1 VLATVNVKLGWVL
14 CGAAAAG
21 AFILWPRQVRS
32 ESFERAPSDT
42 ALMSYG
48 PDLADSAEEAIL
60 AVSGAVQEQA
70 SESRMAAALE
80 MCQLPAEF
88 AYPIP
93 LMESDPNSCARIG
106 AEFGLPPAEF
116 CALVATEASMHSP
129 TKDNVQNALAAW
141 GMNPSLGLKSAD
153 ETTVGCS
160 QMSGATAVNVLEKL
174 ADQRPDLFERL
185 GLPEGELDRRQ
196 ILRRL
201 ASDCRFAM
209 VLQAAYAM
217 LNVQAM
223 RPGPEGSAFSRFV
236 KDIYNPHNEEL
247 HVRFD
252 CLQQALATP

>member
-1 VLATVNVKLGWVL
+1 MLMT
-14 CGAAAAG
+14 
-21 AFILWPRQVRS
+21 PRQVRS
-32 ESFERAPSDT
+32 ESFERAPAES
-42 ALMSYG
+42 ALMTYG
-48 PDLADSAEEAIL
+48 ADYADAGEEAML
-60 AVSGAVQEQA
+60 ASLGAVEEQA
-70 SESRMAAALE
+70 SQSRMAAALE

-93 LMESDPNSCARIG
+93 LLESDPNSCARIG
-106 AEFGLPPAEF
+106 ADFGLPPAEF

-129 TKDNVQNALAAW
+129 AKDNMQNALAAW
-141 GMNPSLGLKSAD
+141 GLNPSLGLKSAD

-174 ADQRPDLFERL
+174 AVQRPDLYERL
-185 GLPEGELDRRQ
+185 GLPEGDPDRRE

-223 RPGPEGSAFSRFV
+223 RPGPEGSAFTRFV
-236 KDIYNPHNEEL
+236 KEIYNPHNEEL
-247 HVRFD
+247 HSRFD
-252 CLQQALATP
+252 CLHQALATP